1 MSEYKYFQE
10 DCIEIYKGNKIKNTN
25 TCSKA
30 IVFDLD
36 ETLGKFLDLEI
47 LWITIKKN
55 VNSSEQIK
63 FDSLIDLYPEF
74 LRNQIT
80 KILKYVYNKK
90 KTKECFKLYL
100 YTNNQSK
107 NDIVNYIVDYFTKII
122 TNGKDKLFD
131 QIIYAFKINEQ
142 IIQIGR
148 TSHQKSHK
156 DFINCTLLSTGTSIC
171 FIDDNE
177 FNEMKKDKIYYI
189 QPTPYKHNLSSYDII
204 NRFLKCDKYQDLI
217 KNNKKNI
224 YDQFII
230 KCMHSKC
237 LNKTNHRTKEFILN
251 EEKISKKIM
260 YHIKEFF
267 FLLKKKLK
275 TRKNK
280 KNLRNFTRKKY

>member
-1 MSEYKYFQE
+1 MNEYKYFQE

-36 ETLGKFLDLEI
+36 ETLGHFLDLEI

-55 VNSSEQIK
+55 LDTSNKIT
-63 FDSLIDLYPEF
+63 FDSIIDLYPEF
-74 LRNQIT
+74 LRNQII
-80 KILKYVYNKK
+80 KILQYIYKKK

-107 NDIVNYIVDYFTKII
+107 NDIVNYIINYFTKKV
-122 TNGKDKLFD
+122 TNGKEKLFD

-142 IIQIGR
+142 IVQINR
-148 TSHQKSHK
+148 TGHQKSHK

-189 QPTPYKHNLSSYDII
+189 QPTPYRHNLSSYDII
-204 NRFLKCDKYQDLI
+204 NRFLKSDKYKDLI
-217 KNNKKNI
+217 KNKKNI

-230 KCMHSKC
+230 KSMHSKC
-237 LNKTNHRTKEFILN
+237 LNKTNHRTKEFELN
-251 EEKISKKIM
+251 EERISKRIM

-275 TRKNK
+275 TKKNK
-280 KNLRNFTRKKY
+280 KNLHNFTRKKY